1 MVAASTEPAW
11 HDVELPH
18 SPVAT
23 RRTCD
28 LIRHDLGALPLPP
41 SVLDEALIV
50 AGELV
55 LNAIEHGDAR
65 DDGTICLGW
74 SLQASRLLLRVI
86 DAGEG
91 ADLAVTPVSADGLRG
106 RGLAMVAAICDEWSV
121 RRSAGTTVT
130 ASIPLARTEGA

>member
-1 MVAASTEPAW
+1 METTSTQPAW

-28 LIRHDLGALPLPP
+28 LIRHDLATLPLPP
-41 SVLDEALIV
+41 AVLDDALIV

-55 LNAIEHGDAR
+55 HNAIEHGHAR

-74 SLQASRLLLRVI
+74 SLEATRLLLRVI
-86 DAGEG
+86 DAGVGDEITV
-91 ADLAVTPVSADGLRG
+91 AEVSADGLHG
-106 RGLAMVAAICDEWSV
+106 RGLAMVAAICDDWSI
-121 RRSAGTTVT
+121 RRCADTTVT
-130 ASIPLARTEGA
+130 ASIPLPQAPR